1 MKSDD
6 IFNKNYIKEL
16 TIINYFELKYFDL
29 LNEQLETYK
38 KFLANNESLPDSYKT
53 EFYKFAA
60 YMNKLFKSV
69 SGKKADLSFLKK
81 QILKEKELLFKEWFI
96 SKLEETKKQ

>member
-1 MKSDD
+1 
-6 IFNKNYIKEL
+6 
-16 TIINYFELKYFDL
+16 
-29 LNEQLETYK
+29 
-38 KFLANNESLPDSYKT
+38 
-53 EFYKFAA
+53 
-60 YMNKLFKSV
+60 MNKLFKSV